1 MTQTTDNQN
10 EFFIVVDAQDRII
23 THKTRGE
30 CHANRNLIHRAINVA
45 LFNSKGRIA
54 LQKRSATKD
63 LYPSFYALSATG
75 HVGKGES
82 YEQAAYR
89 EMEEEL
95 GVKGVSLSFVAK
107 QIVETEAERE
117 MVTLF
122 KGFYDGQFDFFEEE
136 VASMHWFGK
145 EEIRKIQK
153 TLTPCSLNSLKLLH
167 LL

>member
-1 MTQTTDNQN
+1 MPQTTDNQD
-10 EFFIVVDAQDRII
+10 EFFIVVDAQDRIVA
-23 THKTRGE
+23 HKTRGE

-45 LFNSKGRIA
+45 LFNSKGQIA

-75 HVGKGES
+75 HVGKGET

-95 GVKGVSLSFVAK
+95 GVKGVSLSFVSRA
-107 QIVETEAERE
+107 IVETEAERE

-122 KGFYDGQFDFFEEE
+122 KGNYDGRFDFFEEE
-136 VASMHWFGK
+136 VASIHWFAK
-145 EEIRKIQK
+145 EEIHKIQK
-153 TLTPCSLNSLKLLH
+153 TLTPCSHNSLKLLH